1 MQVIAGL
8 ECGVGISD
16 FKEWQEGDV
25 IEAFTKVE
33 KRRSL
38 EEASVTTVTANTKT
52 SA

>member
-1 MQVIAGL
+1 MAGL
-8 ECGVGISD
+8 ECGVGVTD
-16 FKEWQEGDV
+16 FAEWQEGDI

-38 EEASVTTVTANTKT
+38 EEASVTTVTANARS